1 MTPLLKSKASLVSY
15 LAIALLLLAL
25 ACSPPSPPAA
35 SNHSGAGSSSPLTAP
50 VITPAGAPLTAPS
63 AMPPIPGSKVRA
75 GGSLTVAGLANIGHR
90 DVHQD
95 VQPALTTLGPG
106 LAYSRL
112 LRLSPRAEGSQAGP
126 VLECDICQSWRMT
139 SDFSYEF
146 KLRPDVRWQN
156 IAPVY
161 GRPLSAQDVVFS
173 YNRMRTPGWANAPL
187 LASIGSVTA
196 LDPQTLRVRL
206 ALADS
211 DGLLALADGHS
222 KIVAPEVVELY
233 GDLKNSPV
241 VGTGPWIWEG
251 ASGGQATALRRN
263 PDYFEQ
269 GLPVLERLEIQNL
282 RENWDTRPG
291 DLSRVAAYQS
301 GQVDV
306 LSPDLQE
313 WQALQNG
320 GRPVSSAVSRQGG
333 PGLMLSLNTQAA
345 ALSDAAVR
353 QAIFKAIDPWDYLD
367 TFWKGNGQVGVGIPA
382 LQPDWLLSRT
392 ELRGKYFADR
402 SQARTLLAGSGYAL
416 PLNLELAVGDFG
428 PNYLASA
435 DRLADDLKAV
445 GVNVTIRRMT
455 PAQFQDRVMGPEHR
469 YQIALGALPPATS
482 TNSFLAPVV
491 HSRGRWNV
499 SGHQD
504 AALDAMIETQA
515 MQLDPDRRR
524 EQVLAIQRHV
534 LDQAYFFSPVTGATR
549 WAFRPEVQD
558 FHPSAALSEYLFW
571 SRVKRAP

>member
-1 MTPLLKSKASLVSY
+1 MTSLLKSKLSLISY
-15 LAIALLLLAL
+15 LVVALLVLAL
-25 ACSPPSPPAA
+25 GCSPSDPSDGGAA
-35 SNHSGAGSSSPLTAP
+35 TGSSPLPTP
-50 VITPAGAPLTAPS
+50 VVTPAGAPLTAPS
-63 AMPPIPGSKVRA
+63 AMPSIPSSKVRS
-75 GGSLTVAGLANIGHR
+75 GGSLSVAALASIAHR

-112 LRLSPRAEGSQAGP
+112 LRLGPSPQGSQAGP
-126 VLECDICQSWRMT
+126 VLECDVCQSWRMT

-146 KLRPDVRWQN
+146 KLRPDVRWQDV
-156 IAPVY
+156 APVH

-173 YNRMRTPGWANAPL
+173 YNRMRTPGWPNAPL

-206 ALADS
+206 AFADS

-251 ASGGQATALRRN
+251 GSSSQTTVLRRN
-263 PDYFEQ
+263 PDYFEP
-269 GLPVLERLEIQNL
+269 GLPVLERLEIRRL
-282 RENWDTRPG
+282 RENWDAGRG
-291 DLSRVAAYQS
+291 DLSRVAAYQA

-313 WQALQNG
+313 WQALQSSG
-320 GRPVSSAVSRQGG
+320 LPVSSVVSAQGG
-333 PGLMLSLNTQAA
+333 PGLMLSLNVQETP
-345 ALSDAAVR
+345 LKNAAVR

-367 TFWKGNGQVGVGIPA
+367 TFWQGDGQVGVGLPV
-382 LQPDWLLSRT
+382 LQPGWLLSRE

-416 PLNLELAVGDFG
+416 PLNLELAAGDFG

-435 DRLADDLKAV
+435 DRLAGDLRAV

-455 PAQFQDRVMGPEHR
+455 PAQFQDRVMGPEHQ

-482 TNSFLAPVV
+482 TNSFLASVL

-499 SGHQD
+499 SSHRD
-504 AALDAMIETQA
+504 AALDAMIESQA
-515 MQLDPDRRR
+515 AQLDPARRR
-524 EQVLAIQRHV
+524 EQVLDIQRHV
-534 LDQAYFFSPVTGATR
+534 LGQAYFFSPVTGVTR
-549 WAFRPEVQD
+549 WVFRPEVQD
-558 FHPSAALSEYLFW
+558 FHPSGALSEYLFW
-571 SRVKRAP
+571 SRVKRAS